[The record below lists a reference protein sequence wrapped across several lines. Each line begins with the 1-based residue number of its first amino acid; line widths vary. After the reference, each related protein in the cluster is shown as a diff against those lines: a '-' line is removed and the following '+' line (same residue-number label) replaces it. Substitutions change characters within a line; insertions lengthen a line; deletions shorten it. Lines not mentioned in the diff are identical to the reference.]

1 VNDDRHATLDRL
13 NDLAQLQEHRF
24 TSRVPLIGGL
34 IAAFRTAWNNISARW
49 YVAPVLRQQSEFN
62 RVTVE
67 QLAAVMAEL
76 DRQTEALTA
85 LHSQVTERFVAVEK
99 DFGVLRGELIQL
111 QEWLISRDRILM
123 GSQSDSGELARLQE
137 WLISQDRAPTG
148 PRHDTGELARLQ
160 EWLISQDRAQ
170 TELRH
175 DLGELALLVGQLA
188 RRQEAPDF
196 DLNEPDTTHVAD
208 PLT

>member
-1 VNDDRHATLDRL
+1 VNSERRAALNRL
-13 NDLAQLQEHRF
+13 NDLAQLREHRF

-67 QLAAVMAEL
+67 QLMAVIAEL
-76 DRQTEALTA
+76 DRQTESLTA
-85 LHSQVTERFVAVEK
+85 LHGQLMERFAAVEK
-99 DFGVLRGELIQL
+99 DSGVLRSELTQL
-111 QEWLISRDRILM
+111 QEWLTNQDRLLM
-123 GSQSDSGELARLQE
+123 GSQSDPGELARLQE
-137 WLISQDRAPTG
+137 WLISQDRT
-148 PRHDTGELARLQ
+148 
-160 EWLISQDRAQ
+160 Q

-175 DLGELALLVGQLA
+175 DLGELALLIGQLA

-196 DLNEPDTTHVAD
+196 DLNEPDTTQVAD
-208 PLT
+208 PMT